1 MLGFLKKGAKG
12 VANGAKGAVKL
23 PGKAVGAAKWAA
35 TKLAIKLAIH
45 EVATD
50 EEYGPVYA
58 KVKAFLNG
66 KKTAIGLVLLYAPD
80 IIHKAQEVVAASGYA
95 ASAGKLGVAL
105 AIVGGLH
112 KLVKYAI
119 EFGVINDKDGN
130 LLTEE

>member
-50 EEYGPVYA
+50 EEYGPVYQ
-58 KVKAFLNG
+58 KVKTFLNG
-66 KKTAIGLVLLYAPD
+66 KKLAIGLVLVYAPD
-80 IIHKAQEVVAASGYA
+80 FIHKAQEIIAASGYA
-95 ASAGKLGVAL
+95 AAAGKLGVL
-105 AIVGGLH
+105 VAIVGGAH

-119 EFGVINDKDGN
+119 EFGVINDKDGD
-130 LLTEE
+130 LTTAE